1 MDEDWYNILDIL
13 LLIIIICKV
22 IWTANIRE
30 WSSNSLLGPSKS
42 EDPFLVELGDSGGGS
57 VTSAWKSLKMSLQSK
72 VYLSY
77 SKALH
82 FHCFLYCWCW
92 MTFFISVKALSPQTS
107 TSSTFSSKFDFFTF
121 KNTNWIYLQS
131 NKSLTYLQPNTAWF
145 IYNQNQAWFIY
156 TQAKLYLFTI
166 KHILFL
172 LRKEDWQRVLA
183 HPEVLKQRFF
193 TFVFWNGRVWFE
205 TDILDIGVRSRFD
218 LCRACSRAPY
228 SHTGKIDS
236 FVLEDLHTNSFLGV
250 SKSYQPEST
259 VKYLVNYKCQH

>member
-1 MDEDWYNILDIL
+1 MMDEDWYNILDFL

-121 KNTNWIYLQS
+121 KNTNLIYLQS
-131 NKSLTYLQPNTAWF
+131 NTSLIHLQSNIAWF
-145 IYNQNQAWFIY
+145 SYNQNQA
-156 TQAKLYLFTI
+156 
-166 KHILFL
+166 
-172 LRKEDWQRVLA
+172 
-183 HPEVLKQRFF
+183 
-193 TFVFWNGRVWFE
+193 
-205 TDILDIGVRSRFD
+205 
-218 LCRACSRAPY
+218 
-228 SHTGKIDS
+228 
-236 FVLEDLHTNSFLGV
+236 
-250 SKSYQPEST
+250 
-259 VKYLVNYKCQH
+259 